1 MVLHLI
7 PLLVLLIGLCLHAW
21 GPTPKAQAVG
31 LAMFTAGLIAL
42 LVTLPIA
49 AERAAITIDRTH

>member
-7 PLLVLLIGLCLHAW
+7 PLVVLLIGLALHAW
-21 GPTPKAQAVG
+21 GATPKAQAVG

-42 LVTLPIA
+42 LVTLPGA
-49 AERAAITIDRTH
+49 STLSVGWR